1 MQDVIPLFD
10 LLVILAVLASA
21 GTAARIAYLL
31 IRRRSAQARHVATR
45 WAICTFLYV
54 SVSLTVSA
62 ARPQRSIG
70 VGDRWCFD
78 DWCVSVDSV
87 RRQPSGGQVMYLLN
101 LRAYNAAGRAQRA
114 LYPWMFLRDEADR
127 HFAPDGNRWISDVEA
142 SIPPHE
148 SHQFDVAFHVPSDA
162 RQLAFVTNHGSG
174 KPCSLLP
181 SILVIGQGRCLF
193 HKYDSIRLE

>member
-10 LLVILAVLASA
+10 LLVILAVLTSA
-21 GTAARIAYLL
+21 GTAGRIAYLL
-31 IRRRSAQARHVATR
+31 IRRRSAQAGTVAKR
-45 WAICTFLYV
+45 WAISTVVYV
-54 SVSLTVSA
+54 TVSLTVSA

-87 RRQPSGGQVMYLLN
+87 RRQPSGREVVYVLN
-101 LRAYNAAGRAQRA
+101 LRAYNAAGRPQRA
-114 LYPWMFLRDEADR
+114 LYPWMFLRDAADR
-127 HFAPDGNRWISDVEA
+127 HFAPDGNTWIADVEA

-148 SHQFDVAFHVPSDA
+148 SHRFDVAFHVPSDA

-174 KPCSLLP
+174 KPCTLLP
-181 SILVIGQGRCLF
+181 SIIIIGQGRCLF

>member
-31 IRRRSAQARHVATR
+31 IRRRSAQAAKVAKR
-45 WAICTFLYV
+45 WGIATLVYV

-78 DWCVSVDSV
+78 DWCVSVESV
-87 RRQPSGGQVMYLLN
+87 RRQPSGGEMVYLLN
-101 LRAYNAAGRAQRA
+101 LRAYNAAGRPQRA
-114 LYPWMFLRDEADR
+114 LYPWMFLRDAADR
-127 HFAPDGNRWISDVEA
+127 HFAPDGNTWIADVEA

-148 SHQFDVAFHVPSDA
+148 SHRFDVAFHVPSDA

-174 KPCSLLP
+174 TPCMLLP
-181 SILVIGQGRCLF
+181 SILIIGQGRCLF

>member
-21 GTAARIAYLL
+21 VTAVRIAYLL
-31 IRRRSAQARHVATR
+31 IRRRPTQAGTVARR
-45 WAICTFLYV
+45 WAICAFVYV

-78 DWCVSVDSV
+78 DWCLSVDRV
-87 RRQPSGGQVMYLLN
+87 RRQPSGAEVVYVLN
-101 LRAYNAAGRAQRA
+101 LQAYNTARRAQRA
-114 LYPWMFLRDEADR
+114 LHPWMFLRDATDR
-127 HFAPDGNRWISDVEA
+127 HFAPDGNEWIADVEA

-148 SHQFDVAFHVPSDA
+148 SHRFDVMFHVPADA

-174 KPCSLLP
+174 TPCMLLP
-181 SILVIGQGRCLF
+181 SILIIGQGRCLF